1 MSLISY
7 LASKNPLMKK
17 QLRMAKMNATPEEH
31 IKKSLKSAF
40 TMGLF
45 AFILVFFVTSRTNPK
60 IGLAILAGLIVGKLM
75 YDLSIKKVVL
85 AINKRGKEIDRDV
98 LFAGRFLLI
107 KLNSGKPLINA
118 IEEASE
124 GFGATT
130 DYFRDIM
137 RNIEMGT
144 PLEVALEEG
153 SEYCP
158 SPHLRKIL
166 FQITNA
172 LKIGVDVT
180 NFLEAILDEIAEH
193 QLTEIV
199 RYGKKLSSLTMFYML
214 AAIIVPSLGM
224 TMFIVV
230 ASMANLPLDMT
241 AFSVIVFFLF
251 ILQFVFITLFKA
263 ARPNMDV

>member
-1 MSLISY
+1 MINY
-7 LASKNPLMKK
+7 LVSRNPLLKK
-17 QLRMAKMNATPEEH
+17 KLRMAKIDIKPEDYL
-31 IKKSLKSAF
+31 KTSLKNAVM
-40 TMGLF
+40 MGIFVFVMIFLF
-45 AFILVFFVTSRTNPK
+45 MGKENPT
-60 IGLAILAGLIVGKLM
+60 ITTPLIAGLIAGKLM
-75 YDLSIKKVVL
+75 YNLSIKKIDVKI
-85 AINKRGKEIDRDV
+85 AKRGKEIDRDV

-118 IEEASE
+118 IQEASE

-130 DYFRDIM
+130 EYFRDIM

-144 PLEVALEEG
+144 PLETALEEG

-158 SPHLRKIL
+158 SEHLKKIL
-166 FQITNA
+166 FQISNA

-180 NFLEAILDEIAEH
+180 NFLESILDEIAEH

-230 ASMANLPLDMT
+230 ASMMNIPLGMLT
-241 AFSVIVFFLF
+241 FSGIVFFLF
-251 ILQFVFITLFKA
+251 ILQFIFITLFKA
-263 ARPNMDV
+263 ARPNMEV